1 MVVSTR
7 EVSMPL
13 VFYMPYIVW
22 SGMIEF
28 MLDRTHDPD
37 GQDARRNVADLI
49 IDAPSVIPFP
59 AAAIR

>member
-1 MVVSTR
+1 
-7 EVSMPL
+7 MPL

-37 GQDARRNVADLI
+37 GQDARRDVADLI